1 MTLVLGGRYVEAGD
15 HGRFKVEPGD
25 VLVHG
30 EFSSHADWIDAGH
43 DVETCNF
50 ELSKVPQLEPICW
63 APNVDNVARL
73 SKTDP
78 TAAIA
83 SLLQSVRPKLS
94 APADWPE
101 IIARAIRDDP
111 TKPVRHWCNALGL
124 APSTVSRGF
133 RRAFGVSAAQYRATA
148 RARRAYHALTQ
159 TDAALVNIADQF
171 QFSDQA
177 HFTRSIRALTGA
189 TPNYWRQVKKVQD
202 AERPPN

>member
-30 EFSSHADWIDAGH
+30 EFSSHADWIDARH

-50 ELSKVPQLEPICW
+50 ELDQVPQLEPICW
-63 APNVDNVARL
+63 APNVDDVAKL
-73 SKTDP
+73 SKSDP
-78 TAAIA
+78 QAAIA
-83 SLLQSVRPKLS
+83 SLLQSVRPKVS

-101 IIARAIRDDP
+101 IIAKAIRDDP
-111 TKPVRHWCNALGL
+111 AKPVRHWCNSLGL

-133 RRAFGVSAAQYRATA
+133 RRAFGVSAAHYRATA
-148 RARRAYHALTQ
+148 RARLSYQ
-159 TDAALVNIADQF
+159 ALVQSDVPLVDIAEQF
-171 QFSDQA
+171 RFSDQA

-189 TPNYWRQVKKVQD
+189 SPSYWRQVKKVQD
-202 AERPPN
+202 AEQSRN